1 MLPHR
6 NYYIIH
12 DKFFMRDNFTTLSIK
27 ATSAHTLVIVFFVN
41 THQGNFYELEKEK
54 ADSRQT

>member
-12 DKFFMRDNFTTLSIK
+12 DKFLVRDNFTTLSIK
-27 ATSAHTLVIVFFVN
+27 ATSAHTLVIVLFVN

-54 ADSRQT
+54 ADSGQT